1 VGRTANSWRTWN
13 ARLQHI
19 RANCIALDAETPR
32 DPEPS
37 TRWAVFLRNH
47 REVIAA
53 MDFFTVPTLE
63 LWRALLFRSHRPMT
77 DIGFFILMS
86 RGTRR
91 AHGRRSSCVKPS
103 PTIAFLNT

>member
-1 VGRTANSWRTWN
+1 LKLDPASEPSRGESDVGRTANSWRTWN

-63 LWRALLFRSHRPMT
+63 LWRALLFRRHRPMT
-77 DIGFFILMS
+77 DIDSWIEI
-86 RGTRR
+86 R
-91 AHGRRSSCVKPS
+91 KQE
-103 PTIAFLNT
+103 